1 LDAPA
6 AHTDLSATAAAIA
19 NGQAPPAA
27 RLEAREPNE
36 LAERVRPIVKRD
48 PAVTANVLRMWLQE
62 NRAAE
67 TAFSDVKP

>member
-6 AHTDLSATAAAIA
+6 VPTDLSPTAAAIA

-27 RLEAREPNE
+27 RIEAKTPNE
-36 LAERVRPIVKRD
+36 LAERVRPIAKRD

-62 NRAAE
+62 SRTAE
-67 TAFSDVKP
+67 TVATEVK